1 MANVEF
7 KDKYKMTPLMRAAQK
22 GNVDMVNYLINTAG
36 SKIKVSVGSILI
48 LSEGI

>member
-36 SKIKVSVGSILI
+36 AKPHHKSSKGFTA
-48 LSEGI
+48 LSML